1 MYDHRQTPIRCLS
14 DTGNIQRV
22 SGRWYVLRPSSRPT
36 NQVRK
41 LLTYRWLVTSDIQCG
56 VSLVLQALCAEAS
69 LAALRRVYPQIY
81 ASDVKLL
88 IDPSAVRVTRQDF
101 VTAMKGEPGWHPQ
114 GRGLPRAPSWQA
126 GSCPA
131 ITVLYCTEV
140 CLNPTLT

>member
-1 MYDHRQTPIRCLS
+1 
-14 DTGNIQRV
+14 
-22 SGRWYVLRPSSRPT
+22 
-36 NQVRK
+36 
-41 LLTYRWLVTSDIQCG
+41 VTSDIQCG
-56 VSLVLQALCAEAS
+56 VSVVLQALCAEAS

-126 GSCPA
+126 GSCPDNNC
-131 ITVLYCTEV
+131 TVLHSKSGCNVCIGCDSTVGGSV
-140 CLNPTLT
+140 CLA